1 MGLRTLHA
9 INKLC
14 HSMLAS
20 LSYFAENLFL
30 SIMHFLGL
38 KAKTALFFHYIKRGS
53 FHFLVKIGAT
63 DSTQKGSISETDIS
77 FLRGIFQS
85 LAFI

>member
-20 LSYFAENLFL
+20 LSYFAENLLL

-38 KAKTALFFHYIKRGS
+38 NAKTALFFHYMEMGS
-53 FHFLVKIGAT
+53 FNFLVKIGAT
-63 DSTQKGSISETDIS
+63 DSTQKESISETDIS
-77 FLRGIFQS
+77 ILRGIFQS
-85 LAFI
+85 VAFI